1 MLPADEDLLPLIL
14 AMASGDRT
22 SLRSFI
28 EQAGPVIHAA
38 QLRATGQSVAAAVL
52 TERTLEELWRSA
64 PLYDAQYG
72 TPRAWILAVARL
84 QAVEFVA
91 ARRGKAE
98 RLRSSPDVDAEVVDP
113 LPPSDRAAAKALS
126 GLGQSDRE
134 FLVDL
139 WHQGISGGAV
149 GAEDRDRLTG
159 LLPRWADLLSEGN
172 V

>member
-1 MLPADEDLLPLIL
+1 
-14 AMASGDRT
+14 MASGDRT

-72 TPRAWILAVARL
+72 TPRAWMLAVARL
-84 QAVEFVA
+84 QAVDFVA
-91 ARRGKAE
+91 ARRGKSE
-98 RLRSSPDVDAEVVDP
+98 RLRSRTDVSDEGADP
-113 LPPSDRAAAKALS
+113 STSSDPIAASALTA
-126 GLGQSDRE
+126 LGQSDRE

-139 WHQGISGGAV
+139 WHEGISGGNS
-149 GAEDRDRLTG
+149 GAEARARLTD
-159 LLPRWADLLSEGN
+159 LLPRWAELLSEGST
-172 V
+172 